1 MDARPARL
9 AHRFG
14 AARDVG
20 FDRAGEAGDDG
31 VLGAR
36 RDGRDGLEVALGG
49 DRETGLDNVDAHRVE
64 NLGHLQLVFKIHRR
78 AGRLFAV
85 AERRVENDDGFGIFA
100 RLIGVRNGIGLG
112 HGFIRQGDLRCG
124 AIP

>member
-1 MDARPARL
+1 MDAGPARL

-20 FDRAGEAGDDG
+20 LDRAGEAGDDG

-36 RDGRDGLEVALGG
+36 RDGRDRLEVALRG
-49 DRETGLDNVDAHRVE
+49 DRETGLDDVDAHGVE
-64 NLGHLQLVFKIHRR
+64 HLGDLQLVFKIHGR

-112 HGFIRQGDLRCG
+112 HGFIRQG
-124 AIP
+124 